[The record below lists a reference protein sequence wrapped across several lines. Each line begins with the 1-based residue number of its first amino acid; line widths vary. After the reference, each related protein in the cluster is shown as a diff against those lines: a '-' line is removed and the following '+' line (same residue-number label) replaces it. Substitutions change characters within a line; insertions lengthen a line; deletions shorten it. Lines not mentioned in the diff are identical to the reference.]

1 VTRRATITLV
11 LYCDLH
17 TREKT
22 RINLLGKMMF
32 KAVIVALGALVMGVR
47 AEAAVE

>member
-1 VTRRATITLV
+1 M
-11 LYCDLH
+11 
-17 TREKT
+17 
-22 RINLLGKMMF
+22 GKMMF